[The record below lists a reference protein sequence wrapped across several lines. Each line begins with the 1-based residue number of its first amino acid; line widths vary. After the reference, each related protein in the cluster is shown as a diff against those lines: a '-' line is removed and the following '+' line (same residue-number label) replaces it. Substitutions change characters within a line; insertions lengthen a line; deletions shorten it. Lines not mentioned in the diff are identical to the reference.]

1 MKFLGTP
8 GKFEQRLSGQHNFS
22 ALPKQMRASRSIRA
36 SLNQDEKNLQKNE
49 DTELFIAGNGA
60 SNVRGEPRILLSD
73 PYGYANREK

>member
-1 MKFLGTP
+1 
-8 GKFEQRLSGQHNFS
+8 
-22 ALPKQMRASRSIRA
+22 MRASRSIRA